1 MYPCSSSSRVP
12 AAEVWKDH
20 GQRVT
25 CVARHC
31 PQTMLLGRT
40 SLPTVH
46 TMLGS
51 DLRDPF
57 RHPAWWRV
65 GTSHAFSAGRVR
77 ATCGAILDR

>member
-12 AAEVWKDH
+12 AAEEWKDH
-20 GQRVT
+20 GQRAT
-25 CVARHC
+25 CVARHR

-51 DLRDPF
+51 DLRDPC

-65 GTSHAFSAGRVR
+65 GTSHAFSAGRVC
-77 ATCGAILDR
+77 AAYGAILDR